1 MGVVIVTLRSSW
13 PRFDGAFV
21 SRCLF
26 SSVSSISPLILYP
39 LLSFLLVSFLFFFLF
54 SAFLSFFSLREG
66 EGERRLDEWVK
77 HSRRC
82 VPVYHLDHYAAYT
95 GLHVCSVCLSFPF
108 VFSRGVGAALSCP
121 VRRIRSL
128 VCPDVHGH
136 TLPLLIAL
144 SVTFARPR
152 PRRRLALFVRFFL
165 THLLDISAF
174 CTVFIMFPGHCWR
187 ILIVFAI
194 LTGPFCCS
202 SIFAIFN
209 CHIRVVFPY
218 VSFCP
223 IEDSFPCLMRI
234 VLNVPAG
241 RPTW

>member
-39 LLSFLLVSFLFFFLF
+39 LLSFLLVSFLFFFFLF

-202 SIFAIFN
+202 SIFAWYF
-209 CHIRVVFPY
+209 RM
-218 VSFCP
+218 SR
-223 IEDSFPCLMRI
+223 S
-234 VLNVPAG
+234 VLLKIHFHV
-241 RPTW
+241 